1 MVLPMVG
8 RTIALAVSSFVAAA
22 AMALSG
28 WAPVVQRLPVQATG
42 GGNPSCE
49 AAIDLMLVVDGSGSI
64 FAHDFRT
71 MQGFSQDLAGSFVI
85 SPEGAHVGV
94 AQFSGEGQGRLEA
107 GLSSDA
113 AAVKSAIDSMA
124 QIEGFTDIQEGIQL
138 GQAEMA
144 AHSRAGVPHIMVVL
158 TDGQQ
163 EGAPGDPVAEAQSAR
178 NAGTEIFAIGV
189 GGGPNLD
196 QLNAIASDPDAGHVF
211 SVEDFDGLASVLNQ
225 LVANTCPPSTP
236 TTPLPSQTP
245 ATTPTATVGNPEPKD
260 DPSSCTDIFFDVR
273 ISNVAISPAGDWDY
287 YCFTATAGQN
297 IAADVDAEVDGSAL
311 DPVLTL
317 MAPDGTSVLA
327 QNDDWDDLDPYLEH
341 SLPASGRYFLRVE
354 SFDHPC
360 CGGPDHTYSLL
371 LTKLSAAPT
380 ATATR
385 TLAPMATPTPRR
397 LMGDANCDGQ
407 VDSVDASL
415 VLQYDA
421 GLSHS
426 LPCPDLA
433 DVNQDG
439 QINSLDASL
448 ILQYNAGLLY
458 RLPP

>member
-1 MVLPMVG
+1 MVG
-8 RTIALAVSSFVAAA
+8 RIIALAVSLVMMVAAI
-22 AMALSG
+22 ALSG
-28 WAPVVQRLPVQATG
+28 WATVVPRFPAQATG

-64 FAHDFRT
+64 FARDFRT

-85 SPEGAHVGV
+85 SPGGGHVGV
-94 AQFSGEGQGRLEA
+94 VQFSGEGQGRLEI
-107 GLSSDA
+107 GLSDDA
-113 AAVKSAIDSMA
+113 AAVKSAIDSMM
-124 QIEGFTDIQEGIQL
+124 QIEGFTDIQEGLEL
-138 GQAEMA
+138 GQAELA
-144 AHSRAGVPHIMVVL
+144 AHSRPGVPHILIVL

-163 EGAPGDPVAEAQSAR
+163 EGAPGDPAAEAQSAR

-196 QLNAIASDPDAGHVF
+196 QLNAIASDPDARHVF

-225 LVANTCPPSTP
+225 LVANACPPSTP
-236 TTPLPSQTP
+236 STPSPSQTP
-245 ATTPTATVGNPEPKD
+245 AITPTATATVSNPEPKD
-260 DPSSCTDIFFDVR
+260 DPSSCADIFFDVR
-273 ISNVAISPAGDWDY
+273 IFNVAISPAGDWDY
-287 YCFTATAGQN
+287 YCFTGTAGQTV
-297 IAADVDAEVDGSAL
+297 AADVDADVDGSAL

-317 MAPDGTSVLA
+317 IAPDGTTVLA

-341 SLPASGRYFLRVE
+341 GLPATGRYFLRVA
-354 SFDHPC
+354 SYDHPC

-380 ATATR
+380 ATHQPLPA
-385 TLAPMATPTPRR
+385 ATPTPRR
-397 LMGDANCDGQ
+397 LMGDANCDGR
-407 VDSVDASL
+407 VDSVDAAL
-415 VLQYDA
+415 ILQHEA
-421 GLSHS
+421 GLIHS

-439 QINSLDASL
+439 RANSLDASL

-458 RLPP
+458 GLPP

>member
-1 MVLPMVG
+1 MTQ
-8 RTIALAVSSFVAAA
+8 RIIALVGSLVVMLGGIAVSDRAT
-22 AMALSG
+22 
-28 WAPVVQRLPVQATG
+28 APQPFRAQAVG

-49 AAIDLMLVVDGSGSI
+49 AAIEMMLVLDGSGSI
-64 FAHDFRT
+64 FARDFRT

-85 SPEGAHVGV
+85 SPAGAHVGV
-94 AQFSGEGQGRLEA
+94 VQFSGEGQGRLEI
-107 GLSSDA
+107 GLSDDA
-113 AAVKSAIDSMA
+113 AAVKSAIDSMM

-138 GQAEMA
+138 GQGEIA
-144 AHSRAGVPHIMVVL
+144 AHSRPGVPHILIVL

-178 NAGTEIFAIGV
+178 NAGTEVFAIGV

-196 QLNAIASDPDAGHVF
+196 QLNAIASDPAARHVF
-211 SVEDFDGLASVLNQ
+211 SVENFDGLASVLNQ

-236 TTPLPSQTP
+236 SPSQTP
-245 ATTPTATVGNPEPKD
+245 ATTPTATVSNPGEPKD
-260 DPSSCTDIFFDVR
+260 DPSSCTDISFGLR

-287 YCFTATAGQN
+287 YCFTGTAGQT

-317 MAPDGTSVLA
+317 IAPDGTAVLA
-327 QNDDWDDLDPYLEH
+327 QNDDWDGLDSHLEH
-341 SLPASGRYFLRVE
+341 RLPAKDRYFLRVE
-354 SFDHPC
+354 SYDHPC

-385 TLAPMATPTPRR
+385 TPARTATPTPRR
-397 LMGDANCDGQ
+397 LMGDANCDGH
-407 VDSVDASL
+407 VNSIDAAL

-421 GLSHS
+421 GLIHS

-433 DVNQDG
+433 DVNQDSR
-439 QINSLDASL
+439 INSLDASL
-448 ILQYNAGLLY
+448 ILQYTAELLY